1 MRSLKAI
8 PFLYQA
14 KVKFPPLTFDLNIS
28 VAQPTVILFVYC
40 LWPVSDTIISDAMTW
55 SWYSRCFAL
64 STFWSFFDFSEIW
77 WPSTWCC
84 FIIKHQWLGKLN
96 GELTKLRD
104 IPFFNAKLLKVSPMK
119 DSVIHFADISEIQ
132 KTLIYQCFVFAGI
145 LYRAIIIA
153 TSLPHPYLAI
163 GDYNQKT
170 WTGFFYGVTV
180 SHRLTAL
187 IGSTPAKLNANATTF
202 LSIHVTTTTPDLR
215 STQ

>member
-84 FIIKHQWLGKLN
+84 FIIKHQWLDKLN
-96 GELTKLRD
+96 GELTKLWD
-104 IPFFNAKLLKVSPMK
+104 IPFLMPSCLRCLPWRIQSFTLRI
-119 DSVIHFADISEIQ
+119 SVRFKRLWS
-132 KTLIYQCFVFAGI
+132 TSVLSSLVFCI
-145 LYRAIIIA
+145 E
-153 TSLPHPYLAI
+153 
-163 GDYNQKT
+163 
-170 WTGFFYGVTV
+170 
-180 SHRLTAL
+180 
-187 IGSTPAKLNANATTF
+187 
-202 LSIHVTTTTPDLR
+202 R
-215 STQ
+215 SS